1 MEKKKNGNGNGSGR
15 QSWTVEEVKILIDTN
30 EKLHGTKSLTEIFVD
45 IVDELKL
52 RGFHRTETSVKLKYN
67 DLKNNRGYTNG
78 DGKKKTWSDEEVDKL
93 KQFLKEGTSRKEIY
107 DHFLEMIPLRSS
119 ESVRN
124 KIRHLDKKFVEELI
138 EQIKAYDKEEQKRWQ
153 EIYDLLTDE
162 TKPVK
167 LKL

>member
-1 MEKKKNGNGNGSGR
+1 MEKGKKGNGNGNGR
-15 QSWTVEEVKILIDTN
+15 QSWTVEEVNILIDTN
-30 EKLHGTKSLTEIFVD
+30 EKLHGTKSLTEIFKA
-45 IVDELKL
+45 IVGELKL

-78 DGKKKTWSDEEVDKL
+78 DGKKNSWTKEEVKTL
-93 KQFLKEGTSRKEIY
+93 KQFLKEGTPRKKIY
-107 DHFLEMIPLRSS
+107 EHFLKMIPLRSS